1 MLISYSF
8 YRSISNPFNI
18 VTSLDNRHKYRIHD
32 VTLNRIKLSFKNMC
46 LFMCYV
52 RIKDNIYYGCFI
64 HNHIGMNK
72 LLRKI
77 VFTDMAIRGMPKH
90 LIIIRGW
97 QSAHKRLGRNISGLA
112 ICVKKIRDVILR
124 GW

>member
-18 VTSLDNRHKYRIHD
+18 VTSLDNRYKYCIHD

-46 LFMCYV
+46 LFMCFGI
-52 RIKDNIYYGCFI
+52 IKDNIYYGCFL

-77 VFTDMAIRGMPKH
+77 VFTDMAIRGMPER
-90 LIIIRGW
+90 LIIRVW
-97 QSAHKRLGRNISGLA
+97 QSAHKKLGRNISGLA
-112 ICVKKIRDVILR
+112 ICV
-124 GW
+124 